1 MNPEETGQAAA
12 EAFREQHGLGVAP
25 IADLVTLIEQILG
38 VDVAVTDA
46 EDHGHGMT
54 LRDPVRGVG
63 VMGVARTRNP
73 MRQRS
78 TLAHEIGH
86 LVMDDGDFAGSG
98 SAGDPARTRQEQSA
112 DAFARHLLVPLQGV
126 RSMLRDRTGVTV
138 ADLSAA
144 VQRFVASPQLVAIQL
159 HQAGLIDAA
168 RKAEYMDYTTPQ
180 LASRH
185 GWPDQYHALQAES
198 DQHRAPQKLLA
209 RAVAGYVEG
218 VVPVETIA
226 RLRGLPV
233 EQIQHELDDAGIRP
247 TEASIRAPAD
257 LPVPHLDF
265 SDLDEAEQP

>member
-1 MNPEETGQAAA
+1 MNPEETGRAAA
-12 EAFREQHGLGVAP
+12 EAFREQHGLGAAP
-25 IADLVTLIEQILG
+25 IADLVTLIEQMLG

-46 EDHGHGMT
+46 EDHGHGMS
-54 LRDPVRGVG
+54 LRDPVRGVAVIG
-63 VMGVARTRNP
+63 IARTRNP

-98 SAGDPARTRQEQSA
+98 SAGDAERTRQEQGA
-112 DAFARHLLVPLQGV
+112 DAFARHLLVPLKGV
-126 RSMLRDRTGVTV
+126 RSMLRKRTAVTV

-168 RKAEYMDYTTPQ
+168 SKAEYMAYTTSQ

-247 TEASIRAPAD
+247 TQASIRAPAD

>member
-1 MNPEETGQAAA
+1 MNPEQSGRVAA
-12 EAFREQHGLGVAP
+12 EVFREQHGLGAAP
-25 IADLVTLIEQILG
+25 IADLVTLIEQVLR

-46 EDHGHGMT
+46 EDHGHGMS
-54 LRDPVRGVG
+54 LRDPARGVA
-63 VMGVARTRNP
+63 VIGVARTRNP

-86 LVMDDGDFAGSG
+86 LVMDDGDFAGGG
-98 SAGDPARTRQEQSA
+98 SAGTAARRCQEQAA

-126 RSMLRDRTGVTV
+126 RSMLENVTAVTV

-144 VQRFVASPQLVAIQL
+144 VQRFVASPAIVAIQF
-159 HQAGLIDAA
+159 HQDGLIDAA
-168 RKAEYMDYTTPQ
+168 RKAEYRDYTTSQ

-185 GWPDQYHALQAES
+185 GWSDQYHALQAES
-198 DQHRAPQKLLA
+198 DQRRAPQKLLA

-233 EQIQHELDDAGIRP
+233 EQILHELDDAGIRP
-247 TEASIRAPAD
+247 TEAPIRSPAD
-257 LPVPHLDF
+257 LPVPNFDF
-265 SDLDEAEQP
+265 SDLDEAEQQ

>member
-1 MNPEETGQAAA
+1 M
-12 EAFREQHGLGVAP
+12 
-25 IADLVTLIEQILG
+25 
-38 VDVAVTDA
+38 
-46 EDHGHGMT
+46 
-54 LRDPVRGVG
+54 
-63 VMGVARTRNP
+63 
-73 MRQRS
+73 
-78 TLAHEIGH
+78 
-86 LVMDDGDFAGSG
+86 
-98 SAGDPARTRQEQSA
+98 
-112 DAFARHLLVPLQGV
+112 
-126 RSMLRDRTGVTV
+126 TV

-159 HQAGLIDAA
+159 HQAGLIDTAS
-168 RKAEYMDYTTPQ
+168 KAEYMAYTTPQ

-233 EQIQHELDDAGIRP
+233 EQIQHELDNAGIRP
-247 TEASIRAPAD
+247 TEASIRAPAH